1 MITDF
6 LIIGSGIAGLRAAI
20 ELGNH
25 GKVMIV
31 TKDRYFESS
40 SSYAQGGIAVVIGED
55 DTPEYHIEDT
65 LKAGSGLCKKDA
77 VKVLVEEGPELVSE
91 LIKWGARFDRDKGQF
106 LIGLEGAHS
115 RRRILHFKDSTGEE
129 IVKVLREKALENPNI
144 AKLPKHFVIDIIIRD
159 DNRCAG
165 AILLN
170 EENGE

>member
-40 SSYAQGGIAVVIGED
+40 SSYAQGGIAVVVGED
-55 DTPEYHIEDT
+55 DPIAHHMEDT
-65 LKAGSGLCKKDA
+65 LRAGGGLCRKKA
-77 VKVLVEEGPELVSE
+77 VSVLVREGPSFVEQ
-91 LIKWGARFDRDKGQF
+91 LIRWGARFDKSDGEF

-115 RRRILHFKDSTGEE
+115 RRGILTFKASTGA
-129 IVKVLREKALENPNI
+129 V
-144 AKLPKHFVIDIIIRD
+144 
-159 DNRCAG
+159 
-165 AILLN
+165 
-170 EENGE
+170 